1 MPPAGVTDPMPT
13 PEDALDWLNQA
24 TAARKQ
30 RGCLSAVIS
39 IDEILIGRSIVFQTD
54 P

>member
-1 MPPAGVTDPMPT
+1 MPT